1 MRSAVGRVRVV
12 QLLLVMRVVVVV
24 VVMLG
29 VMVLVGRWLMVM
41 VLMVVLVV
49 LMVNDD
55 ATAVDLRLR
64 LLIVVFCVA
73 FGPERHDRRRRRT
86 APVTVRTATV
96 RGRALQR
103 PSTHVRQIRENRFRG
118 GRCSFPLGVTPLRRG
133 RWIGIQKTDKRVE
146 EGRGSLARLIVNETC
161 TYAPVRRPRS
171 AKR

>member
-1 MRSAVGRVRVV
+1 MRSAVSRVRVV

-24 VVMLG
+24 VMLG
-29 VMVLVGRWLMVM
+29 VMVLVGRW
-41 VLMVVLVV
+41 LMVVLVV

-64 LLIVVFCVA
+64 LLVVVFRVA

-133 RWIGIQKTDKRVE
+133 GRWIGIRKTDKRVE